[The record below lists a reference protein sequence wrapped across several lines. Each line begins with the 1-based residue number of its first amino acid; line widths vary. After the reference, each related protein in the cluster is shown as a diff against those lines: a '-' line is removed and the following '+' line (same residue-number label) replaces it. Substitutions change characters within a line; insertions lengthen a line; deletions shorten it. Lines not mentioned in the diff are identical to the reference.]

1 MNTPFSRPDEPLRL
15 ALVLM
20 LLALLLPLCVVVW
33 LLLKNVHTE
42 RMAVRQELTGAYRA
56 QFTSLVAEKTN
67 DWQEYVAGFPWED
80 SAGTAALRWM
90 REGGLEAMLVVD
102 AAGELRYPALGT
114 DTAPLVHTDETLSAL
129 LAGLSAARAEDGP
142 VPPVLEE
149 ALVNRLAALQPQWHA
164 RVGDRSLRR
173 SLLRLSELTTPGDPW
188 AAPLAALWQD
198 FHDTAATDPPM
209 ADWRERG
216 FIAHR
221 LRFLPAVADAAEGLR
236 DALRD
241 ATRRFRL
248 QEQLLRFYYQQN
260 WITGEPMERWLVFL
274 KPDEELAGEPVFT
287 HIKTDPKGIVILQIR
302 ESVFTER
309 LASLWEGPAAAGNLW
324 IRVRAP
330 SGIARANLPAA
341 GITTEP
347 FTTVDLAAPFYGW
360 KLDLGFRDEG
370 FLTRTTR
377 RATTFSAVAGATL
390 VLLIAAIGFLA
401 VRQVNRQI
409 QLNRLK
415 NDFIGLVSHELRTP
429 LASMRML
436 VDTLL
441 EGRYRDESTLRE
453 YLALVAGENRRLSR
467 LVENF
472 LTFSRMQRGKSQ
484 FRKHTAAVDGILR
497 AALAATKP
505 HMEAP
510 GVTFRTE
517 IEPELPDVTGDE
529 DALATVLINL
539 LENAWKYTG
548 DDKRITLRA
557 YAGGGEIVFEV
568 TDNGIGISPREQRQI
583 FREFYQV
590 DNRLARRSEGSGL
603 GLAINRHIVRA
614 HGGRI
619 EVESR
624 TGEGSTFRIRLPART
639 SEPARAIAT

>member
-1 MNTPFSRPDEPLRL
+1 MNTPFTRPDEPLRL

-33 LLLKNVHTE
+33 LLLKNVNTE
-42 RMAVRQELTGAYRA
+42 RMAVRQELTDAYRA
-56 QFTSLVAEKTN
+56 QFTSLVAEKTE
-67 DWQEYVAGFPWED
+67 DWQDYVAAFPWEE
-80 SAGTAALRWM
+80 SAGAGAREWM
-90 REGGLEAMLVVD
+90 RDGGLEAMLVVD
-102 AAGELRYPALGT
+102 AAGSLRYPAPGAGT
-114 DTAPLVHTDETLSAL
+114 AAPLLPPDETLSAL

-142 VPPVLEE
+142 VPPMLEE
-149 ALVNRLAALQPQWHA
+149 AIVNHLAGLNAQWPA
-164 RVGDRSLRR
+164 RAGDRSVRR
-173 SLLRLSELTTPGDPW
+173 ALLRLSELTAAGDPW
-188 AAPLAALWQD
+188 AAPLAALWLD
-198 FHDTAATDPPM
+198 FHDTAAADPLHG
-209 ADWRERG
+209 DWRERG

-221 LRFLPAVADAAEGLR
+221 LRALPPVADAAGDLR
-236 DALRD
+236 EALRE

-260 WITGEPMERWLVFL
+260 WTTGEPMERWLVFL

-287 HIKTDPKGIVILQIR
+287 HIKTDPAGVVILQIR
-302 ESVFTER
+302 ESVFTDR
-309 LASLWEGPAAAGNLW
+309 LASVWEGPAAAGNLW

-330 SGIARANLPAA
+330 SGITRANLPAA

-360 KLDLGFRDEG
+360 RLDLGFRDEG

-390 VLLIAAIGFLA
+390 VILIAAIGFLA

-441 EGRYRDESTLRE
+441 EGRYRDETTLRE
-453 YLALVAGENRRLSR
+453 YLALVSGENRRLSR

-472 LTFSRMQRGKSQ
+472 LTFSRMQRGRSQ
-484 FRKHTAAVDGILR
+484 FRRHTAAVDGILS

-510 GVTFRTE
+510 GVAFRTD
-517 IEPELPDVTGDE
+517 IEPRLPDVTGDE

-548 DDKRITLRA
+548 DDKRIALRA
-557 YAGGGEIVFEV
+557 YGGGGEVVFEV

-624 TGEGSTFRIRLPART
+624 PGEGSTFRVRLPVRHA
-639 SEPARAIAT
+639 PAPEAVT